1 MKTKQIALFA
11 VLSGLLLS
19 SIPAMAHHGYAAYD
33 MTTSLSL
40 KATITNFT
48 MANPHSQISFD
59 VKGANGTIE
68 HWVVETGAPL
78 RGMKA
83 GGFDFDSLKPG
94 DVVTINLH
102 PGKNAAHVGAMISVE
117 FPDGRVLP
125 RKQTPGETPS
135 N

>member
-1 MKTKQIALFA
+1 
-11 VLSGLLLS
+11 
-19 SIPAMAHHGYAAYD
+19 
-33 MTTSLSL
+33 
-40 KATITNFT
+40 
-48 MANPHSQISFD
+48 
-59 VKGANGTIE
+59 
-68 HWVVETGAPL
+68 VVETGAPL